1 MEKELCMSTFDN
13 AVSIN
18 PYFKIPDENME
29 AAKGGLKEFCDLVK
43 KNEPGC
49 LFYNFTFKGNEMCCR
64 EAYKDADAVKAHLE
78 NCGPA
83 LGEFLK
89 IAELLRIEVHGPAAA
104 LEQLKETFAAFNPD
118 YYVSECGIGN

>member
-1 MEKELCMSTFDN
+1 MSTFDN

-18 PYFKIPDENME
+18 PYFKIADENMDI
-29 AAKGGLKEFCDLVK
+29 AKGFLRKFCDLVS
-43 KNEPGC
+43 KNESGC

-64 EAYKDADAVKAHLE
+64 EAYKDAAAVQAHLE

-83 LGEFLK
+83 LGEFLEK
-89 IAELLRIEVHGPAAA
+89 AELLRIEVHGPAAE
-104 LEQLKETFAAFNPD
+104 LDKLKEAFEAFNPD

>member
-1 MEKELCMSTFDN
+1 MSTFDN

-18 PYFKIPDENME
+18 PYFQITDQNMA
-29 AAKGGLKEFCDLVK
+29 AAKDFLAQFCDLVS

-49 LFYNFTFKGNEMCCR
+49 LFYNFTFKGNELCCR
-64 EAYKDADAVKAHLE
+64 EAYKNADAVKAHFD

-83 LGEFLK
+83 LGEFMK
-89 IAELLRIEVHGPAAA
+89 IAELSRIEVHGPTAE
-104 LEQLKETFAAFNPD
+104 LEQLKEAFAAFNPD

>member
-1 MEKELCMSTFDN
+1 MSTFDD
-13 AVSIN
+13 AISLH
-18 PYFKIPDENME
+18 PYFKITDENMA
-29 AAKGGLKEFCDLVK
+29 AAKGFLAQFCDLVS

-49 LFYNFTFKGNEMCCR
+49 LYYNFTFKGNDMFCR

-83 LGEFLK
+83 FGEFLK
-89 IAELLRIEVHGPAAA
+89 VAELLRIEVHGPAAA
-104 LEQLKETFAAFNPD
+104 LDQLKETLAGLNPE

>member
-1 MEKELCMSTFDN
+1 MSTFDN

-18 PYFKIPDENME
+18 PYFQITDENME
-29 AAKGGLKEFCDLVK
+29 AAKGFLTQFCDLVS

-64 EAYKDADAVKAHLE
+64 EAYKNADAVKAHLE

-83 LGEFLK
+83 LGEFLE
-89 IAELLRIEVHGPAAA
+89 IAELLRIEVHGPAAE
-104 LEQLKETFAAFNPD
+104 LEQIKDAFTAFNPD
-118 YYVSECGIGN
+118 YYVSACGIGN

>member
-1 MEKELCMSTFDN
+1 MSTFDN

-18 PYFKIPDENME
+18 PYFNIKDENME
-29 AAKGGLKEFCDLVK
+29 AAKGFLAKFCDLVS

-64 EAYKDADAVKAHLE
+64 EAYKDAAAVQAHLE
-78 NCGPA
+78 NCGPS
-83 LGEFLK
+83 LGELLE
-89 IAELLRIEVHGPAAA
+89 IAELLRIEVHGPAAE
-104 LEQLKETFAAFNPD
+104 LGQLKEAFTAFNPD